1 MRKNKIFAM
10 VAAVALLIPFSACSG
25 TASSSASAKSPTA
38 STAASSAV
46 SIKGSSKSS
55 ALSKASA
62 ITPDSIKSALKSSI
76 ALNVTNVKISGGTVT
91 VIVYDKDALSIDS
104 YVEMNQP
111 NSADTFK
118 YVFGLSKNIQKVI
131 YQSDAP
137 VTDSYGKEKEVM
149 GQTNTMIRKDY
160 EKVSDWNTFRA
171 ESPEQ
176 YYSIVNFELAPES
189 KISGIHAAWAKYYN
203 Q

>member
-1 MRKNKIFAM
+1 MRKNKILAM
-10 VAAVALLIPFSACSG
+10 VAAVTLLIPFSACSG
-25 TASSSASAKSPTA
+25 TASSSASTKS
-38 STAASSAV
+38 AATSATTSSAV
-46 SIKGSSKSS
+46 STKGSSKSS

>member
-10 VAAVALLIPFSACSG
+10 IAAVALLIPFSACSG
-25 TASSSASAKSPTA
+25 TASSSASTKS
-38 STAASSAV
+38 AATSATTSSAV
-46 SIKGSSKSS
+46 STKGSSKSS

-131 YQSDAP
+131 YQSDVP

>member
-1 MRKNKIFAM
+1 MRKNKILAM
-10 VAAVALLIPFSACSG
+10 VAAVTLLIPFSACSG
-25 TASSSASAKSPTA
+25 TASSSASTKS
-38 STAASSAV
+38 AATSATTSSAV
-46 SIKGSSKSS
+46 STKGSSKSS

-118 YVFGLSKNIQKVI
+118 YIFGLSKNIQKVI
-131 YQSDAP
+131 YQSDVP

>member
-1 MRKNKIFAM
+1 M
-10 VAAVALLIPFSACSG
+10 VAAVTLLIPFSACSG
-25 TASSSASAKSPTA
+25 TASSSASTKS
-38 STAASSAV
+38 AATSATTSSAV
-46 SIKGSSKSS
+46 STKGSSKSS

-118 YVFGLSKNIQKVI
+118 YIFGLSKNIQKVI
-131 YQSDAP
+131 YQSDVP